1 VKSFGAPEAKMDDGL
16 LDFTAIMHS
25 PGFSPSELANE
36 LKEPMNPNNR
46 FAAYRQLAEFVIE
59 SDQEL
64 NCNLD
69 GEPVRKRKLKFSVR
83 PGQLQVA
90 Y

>member
-1 VKSFGAPEAKMDDGL
+1 MCAREAKLDDGL

-25 PGFSPSELANE
+25 LGFSASKLANE
-36 LKEPMNPNNR
+36 LKEPMNPNYR
-46 FAAYRQLAEFVIE
+46 FVAYRQLAEFVIE

-64 NCNLD
+64 HCNLD
-69 GEPVRKRKLKFSVR
+69 GEPVRKKKLKFSVR
-83 PGQLQVA
+83 PGQLRVA

>member
-1 VKSFGAPEAKMDDGL
+1 VCAPEAKLDDGL

-25 PGFSPSELANE
+25 PGFSPHELANE
-36 LKEPMNPNNR
+36 LKEPMSPNNR
-46 FAAYRQLAEFVIE
+46 SVVYRQLAEFVIE
-59 SDQEL
+59 SDQKL
-64 NCNLD
+64 HCNLD

-83 PGQLQVA
+83 PGQLHVA